1 MRALTWTG
9 QAAVLSEVA
18 RPRQEGGRVVI
29 DTAYV
34 GICGTDLHI
43 VEGTHPRAQPGLVLG
58 HEVVGRI
65 ASDAGEY
72 AAGTP
77 VLVNPLISDGT
88 CAACRDGLAHLC
100 DNLGLFGID
109 APGGLAEQLS
119 VPVAAAVP
127 LPPGLDLRR
136 AGVIEPV
143 AVGVRAVRRSG
154 LLLGQRVHVVGAG
167 PIGLVVAA
175 CARLAGAGEVTMSE
189 PAPYR
194 AQAAM
199 AAGYRVVDT
208 DGTGQ
213 RHGAQVVFDCTGHPA
228 VSSTVTRWAATGG
241 TIVACGVYP
250 GVSGLDLRD
259 LLFRELRLIGTRV
272 YTQSDIHTAI
282 SLVADRRI
290 DASSLVTAVV
300 PLADAVQAIEALR
313 GGQELK
319 VLVQGPAAA

>member
-1 MRALTWTG
+1 MRALAWNG
-9 QAAVLSEVA
+9 RAAVLCEVA
-18 RPRQEGGRVVI
+18 RPRPESGRVVI

-43 VEGTHPRAQPGLVLG
+43 VDGSHPRAKPGLVLG

-65 ASDAGEY
+65 ADSRGGY
-72 AAGTP
+72 PPGTP

-88 CAACRDGLAHLC
+88 CAACRDGLEHLC

-119 VPVAAAVP
+119 VPAEAVVP

-154 LLLGQRVHVVGAG
+154 LRLGQRVHVIGAG

-175 CARLAGAGEVTMSE
+175 CARLAGAGEITVSE

-194 AQAAM
+194 AQAART
-199 AAGYRVVDT
+199 AGYQVVDSG
-208 DGTGQ
+208 DAAL
-213 RHGAQVVFDCTGHPA
+213 RHRAQVVFDCTGHPA
-228 VSSTVTRWAATGG
+228 VSPTCSWWAATGG
-241 TIVACGVYP
+241 TIVTCGVYP
-250 GVSGLDLRD
+250 GVSGVDLQD
-259 LLFRELRLIGTRV
+259 LLFRELHLIGTRV
-272 YTQSDIHTAI
+272 YTPSDIDTAVR
-282 SLVADRRI
+282 LVADGRF
-290 DASSLVTAVV
+290 DADALVTAVV
-300 PLADAVQAIEALR
+300 PLADGAAAIDRLR

-319 VLVQGPAAA
+319 VLIQGPAA